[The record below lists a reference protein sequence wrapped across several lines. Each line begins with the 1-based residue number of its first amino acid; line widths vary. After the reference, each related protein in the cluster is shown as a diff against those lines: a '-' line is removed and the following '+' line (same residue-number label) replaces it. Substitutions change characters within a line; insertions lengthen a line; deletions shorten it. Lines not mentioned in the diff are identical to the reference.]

1 LLYHAEWCCCCCHS
15 PPSYEITLEEL
26 EPSAEFECRSGFAA
40 FKSEASYKYVWA
52 HAVEQDGWLSAAA
65 SVHTPVCLRAFEVT
79 PVGRDC
85 AEGGGYVTLKAI
97 DTGRIVRGA
106 GRDQDMAWVVRAE
119 EAGEVTTA
127 HHFLHEKEGF
137 IYHQNARAVVNVV
150 PGDYSPIRLHASYAS
165 TPQPAQREYSAQ
177 FQIEWLRSDEIE
189 KCRKQLADE
198 AAKDEQQDKQL
209 IERISKLPKS
219 NERRYI
225 SFGLYGANPKYTTGA
240 IRNAE
245 LAPVR

>member
-1 LLYHAEWCCCCCHS
+1 MVCYCHLS
-15 PPSYEITLEEL
+15 PPSYETRFQEL
-26 EPSAEFECRSGFAA
+26 EPSTEYECRSGFVT
-40 FKSEASYKYVWA
+40 FKSEVSSKYLWA
-52 HAVEQDGWLSAAA
+52 HAVEHDGWLSAAA

-79 PVGRDC
+79 PVGGDC
-85 AEGGGYVTLKAI
+85 TEGGGYVALKAV

-106 GRDQDMAWVVRAE
+106 GRDEDTAWVVRTE
-119 EAGEVTTA
+119 DAGEVSTA
-127 HHFLHEKEGF
+127 HHFLLEKEGF
-137 IYHQNARAVVNVV
+137 IYHKNAKAVVNVV
-150 PGDYSPIRLHASYAS
+150 PGDYSPIRLHASYAA

-177 FQIEWLRSDEIE
+177 FQVEWLRSDEIE
-189 KCRKQLADE
+189 KCRKQLEDE
-198 AAKDEQQDKQL
+198 TAKDEEQDKQL

-219 NERRYI
+219 NEQRYV